1 MKSLVAQMEAAP
13 GQEEQNKV
21 QIADLKS
28 ELSKAEGTCFQQYQF
43 NSKLLFQYY
52 CLLKIFSY
60 LIAYL
65 LILENVEIRNEEIL
79 HLKKDLR
86 LKDETIQ
93 QREIDISCLRG
104 QVNSLSA
111 ILDKGN
117 IARHISLDSKENDDR
132 DGDDADDDSDTLTNI
147 DPLSEED
154 ILLEDLYFGDDE
166 SPIIQNTS
174 SKTNIK

>member
-1 MKSLVAQMEAAP
+1 M
-13 GQEEQNKV
+13 
-21 QIADLKS
+21 
-28 ELSKAEGTCFQQYQF
+28 
-43 NSKLLFQYY
+43 
-52 CLLKIFSY
+52 
-60 LIAYL
+60 IAYL

-104 QVNSLSA
+104 QVNPLSA
-111 ILDKGN
+111 ILDKEN
-117 IARHISLDSKENDDR
+117 VARYISLDSKEKDDR

-166 SPIIQNTS
+166 SPIIQNIS
-174 SKTNIK
+174 SKCNMK

>member
-1 MKSLVAQMEAAP
+1 M
-13 GQEEQNKV
+13 
-21 QIADLKS
+21 
-28 ELSKAEGTCFQQYQF
+28 LSFYSNIIF
-43 NSKLLFQYY
+43 
-52 CLLKIFSY
+52 CLLEIFSY

-65 LILENVEIRNEEIL
+65 FILENVEIRNEEIL

-104 QVNSLSA
+104 QVNPLSA
-111 ILDKGN
+111 ILDN
-117 IARHISLDSKENDDR
+117 ENVARYISLDSKEKDDR

-166 SPIIQNTS
+166 SPIIQNIS
-174 SKTNIK
+174 SKCNMK